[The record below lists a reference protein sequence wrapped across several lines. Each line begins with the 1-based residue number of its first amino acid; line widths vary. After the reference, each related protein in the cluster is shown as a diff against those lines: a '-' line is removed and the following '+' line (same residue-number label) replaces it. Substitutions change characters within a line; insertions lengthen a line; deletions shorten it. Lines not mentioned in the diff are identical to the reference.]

1 MGDAWAFSY
10 FPPDRPTLKA
20 LNSPISQTTYR
31 PPKVYGSPAMA
42 MFDPTSFDAEGSTG
56 DVKGKGKGREKERG
70 YLRVRIT
77 GLERNRKD
85 LLIRFDASV
94 SFIFQ
99 RGGTRYLADD
109 DVID

>member
-10 FPPDRPTLKA
+10 FPPDRPTIKT
-20 LNSPISQTTYR
+20 LNSPSSTTTYR

-42 MFDPTSFDAEGSTG
+42 MFDPTLTPLDGSEE
-56 DVKGKGKGREKERG
+56 VEGKGKGRQREKG
-70 YLRVRIT
+70 FLRVRIV

-94 SFIFQ
+94 SDPPSLNG
-99 RGGTRYLADD
+99 REGSWSWAD
-109 DVID
+109 VG